1 MKRLIITIIVMLVL
15 GIALVASSNLVGHKI
30 WHETMIL
37 IGGVLVGSTT
47 GLFALIRVCEMNPN
61 IIKEIEKLDTPKA

>member
-1 MKRLIITIIVMLVL
+1 MKKLIITIIIMLVL
-15 GIALVASSNLVGHKI
+15 GIALVASSNLVEDRI

-47 GLFALIRVCEMNPN
+47 GLFALVRVCEKNPK
-61 IIKEIEKLDTPKA
+61 IIKEIEKLDTPS